1 MTISRMTLV
10 ALLAFGLAACG
21 GQTAA
26 PTATALPVATI
37 ASAATSAAE
46 PTTAPAPTTA
56 MAAEPTAAPAAT
68 PAPAVTRARTFK
80 IVPTQTEASYAVQE
94 TFLRQ
99 NLPNNAIGKTSVVN
113 GEFSFSLD
121 GKPTGKVT
129 TITVDLSTLKS
140 DDDRRDEKIRGQWLE
155 SSRFPLAEFTSTE
168 VIGGPDSY
176 TEGQEVSF
184 KLAGNLKIHDTTKPV
199 TFDVKGKLVG
209 DTVTGTATTLIL
221 MKDFG
226 FDPPTIGGF
235 LTVTDGV
242 TVTIT
247 FTAKEG

>member
-1 MTISRMTLV
+1 
-10 ALLAFGLAACG
+10 
-21 GQTAA
+21 
-26 PTATALPVATI
+26 
-37 ASAATSAAE
+37 
-46 PTTAPAPTTA
+46 
-56 MAAEPTAAPAAT
+56 MAAEPTAAPAAPT
-68 PAPAVTRARTFK
+68 AAPAAPAATGARTFK

-99 NLPNNAIGKTSVVN
+99 NLPFQAIGKTSVVN

-129 TITVDLSTLKS
+129 NITVDLSTLKS
-140 DDDRRDEKIRGQWLE
+140 DDDRRDNKIRGEWLE
-155 SSRFPLAEFTSTE
+155 SSRFPIAEFSSTE
-168 VIGGPDSY
+168 VIDGPATY

-184 KLAGNLKIHDTTKPV
+184 KLAGNLKIRDTTKPV

-209 DTVTGTATTLIL
+209 DTVTGTATTQIL

-226 FDPPTIGGF
+226 FDPPAVGGF
-235 LTVTDGV
+235 VTVTDGV